1 MKAHALEKIGTAF
14 AGTTCSE
21 TLGNLIINVPQE
33 ELTGV
38 LGLMKTDPDLQFD
51 LLLDVTVIDYLDYPV
66 TQASRFSV
74 VYTLRSLQ
82 QNMVAQVRVAV
93 ADPAAGIPSAA
104 GIWASANW
112 GEREAYDQYG
122 IRFNGHPDLR
132 RILNH
137 WQFEGHPL
145 RKDYPIGRGQV
156 CL

>member
-1 MKAHALEKIGTAF
+1 
-14 AGTTCSE
+14 
-21 TLGNLIINVPQE
+21 
-33 ELTGV
+33 
-38 LGLMKTDPDLQFD
+38 MKTDPDLQFD
-51 LLLDVTVIDYLDYPV
+51 LLLDVTAIDYLDYPV

-93 ADPAAGIPSAA
+93 PDPAAGIPTAT

-112 GEREAYDQYG
+112 GEREVYDQYG

-145 RKDYPIGRGQV
+145 RKDYPIGTRPG
-156 CL
+156 LS